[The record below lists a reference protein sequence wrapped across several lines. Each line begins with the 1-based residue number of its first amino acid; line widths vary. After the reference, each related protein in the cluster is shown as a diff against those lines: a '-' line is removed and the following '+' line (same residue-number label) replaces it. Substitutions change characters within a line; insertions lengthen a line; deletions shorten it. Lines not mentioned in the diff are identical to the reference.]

1 MILDEGK
8 IEKISDE
15 ELVSKVLE
23 NEDYFLYLM
32 RRYETKLLAYIL
44 RISSNNSEEAEDI
57 LQDVFIKVYKNLNNF
72 DTNLKF
78 SSWIYRITHNEVISK
93 YRKNKKILQFSDQEL
108 KDEIFNRIVDD
119 FDVKEKVDNDILRNK
134 LLKNIDLLDE
144 KYRNVLVLKYFE
156 DKEYAEISDI
166 LEKPVGSVATL
177 LYRAKKELANLL
189 HQDDFKK

>member
-156 DKEYAEISDI
+156 DKEYAEISYI